1 MTFLAAERRER
12 DGSQGRESQGRRSR
26 REGGMNAVV
35 EHKKEAPGAGRGGA
49 GLNPDAPGRLN
60 GLY

>member
-1 MTFLAAERRER
+1 
-12 DGSQGRESQGRRSR
+12 
-26 REGGMNAVV
+26 MNAVV